1 MSPEPRSQARSP
13 VSSQPPGDKPGV
25 LGAFVLGVRVWARE
39 MRRLFAG
46 QARLH
51 EVRQLEARLDE
62 ETRLLARLEN
72 APGPERNLCLT
83 QIEMLKVEIARLRA
97 EEASRRAGPPR
108 QPKP

>member
-1 MSPEPRSQARSP
+1 MSPEPRSPQSP
-13 VSSQPPGDKPGV
+13 ASSLRADEKPGV
-25 LGAFVLGVRVWARE
+25 LGTFVLGVRVWARE

-97 EEASRRAGPPR
+97 EEAARRAGPAR